1 MMKTYHFK
9 IKISVDGR
17 ERWADGDKLFAHLM
31 KDYNKTLLKGKENMD
46 KRLKKFK
53 LDVLQS
59 DCTEKYDYKLLE
71 EFIEYWTEPNKSGT
85 KMRFELE
92 KTWSLSRRLKKWK
105 RNGFGKKQQTIA
117 DFKLDATGN
126 AYMGFC
132 EKCGVSDFYRK
143 EELRGDSHCHNATLL
158 PTKP

>member
-1 MMKTYHFK
+1 MKTYHFK

-59 DCTEKYDYKLLE
+59 DCSEKYDYKLLE
-71 EFIEYWTEPNKSGT
+71 EFIEYWTEPNKSDT

-92 KTWSLSRRLKKWK
+92 KTWSLSRRLKTWK
-105 RNGFGKKQQTIA
+105 RNGFGKDLVEDGRTKHEKYVHPVIN
-117 DFKLDATGN
+117 DEDVATP
-126 AYMGFC
+126 
-132 EKCGVSDFYRK
+132 
-143 EELRGDSHCHNATLL
+143 EEIREILGRE
-158 PTKP
+158 

>member
-1 MMKTYHFK
+1 MKTSHFK

-59 DCTEKYDYKLLE
+59 DCSEKYDYKLLE
-71 EFIEYWTEPNKSGT
+71 EFIEYWTEPNKSDT

-92 KTWSLSRRLKKWK
+92 KTWSLSRRLKTWK
-105 RNGFGKKQQTIA
+105 RNGFGKDLVEDGRAKHEKYVHPVIN
-117 DFKLDATGN
+117 DEDVATP
-126 AYMGFC
+126 
-132 EKCGVSDFYRK
+132 
-143 EELRGDSHCHNATLL
+143 EEIREILGRE
-158 PTKP
+158 